1 MNPRAAAA
9 LEGCPVLVSTSK
21 DGKQAIK
28 GRKHRHLFGELDK
41 SIDFE
46 EAAVRWGVPT
56 SRKRWDYLVN
66 SRNNASWWA
75 VEVHQANPTQLKEK
89 RADTEATLRQHCPSM
104 LNAISQWHVCAEGGI
119 HPRQRTRLAELGIR
133 VSRNLLNPS

>member
-1 MNPRAAAA
+1 MNPRAASAFA
-9 LEGCPVLVSTSK
+9 SCPVLVSTSK
-21 DGKQAIK
+21 DGKQAIE
-28 GRKHRHLFGELDK
+28 GKHRPLFGDLDK

-46 EAAVRWGVPT
+46 EAAIRWHVSAT
-56 SRKRWDYLVN
+56 RKRWDYLVN
-66 SRNNASWWA
+66 RRGDPKWWA
-75 VEVHQANPTQLKEK
+75 VEVHQVNVTQLKEK

-119 HPRQRTRLAELGIR
+119 HPRQRTRLADLGIQ